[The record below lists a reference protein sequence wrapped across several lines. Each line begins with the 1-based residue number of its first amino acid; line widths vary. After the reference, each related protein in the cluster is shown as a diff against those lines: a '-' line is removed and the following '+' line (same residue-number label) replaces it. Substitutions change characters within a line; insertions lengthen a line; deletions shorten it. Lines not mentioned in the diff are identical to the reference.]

1 MRVVV
6 VTTAVFKK
14 DVLKNN
20 YGYVTVADTLWSA
33 HVL

>member
-20 YGYVTVADTLWSA
+20 YGYVTECK
-33 HVL
+33 VLIW